1 MECVI
6 CSNIKEHNELLK
18 CGNNGC
24 ENVICLC
31 CYLKWMKY
39 NNIDISDHC
48 VFCNKPIDY
57 VIIKQ
62 FFNKNNKFKEYI
74 KIKKNQ
80 IYSNIKFNITTINCD
95 NELFNEFIDIK
106 KNDIKMICLRDE
118 DIGCNLSYD
127 DYYLIANTIDKKHK
141 YYGSYKEIMNEIN
154 SKNNKL
160 VNDINKLVC
169 EIRNGIVNDVNV
181 NNVNTFNNAR
191 DTIINNKKLLLK
203 QTFEI
208 LLNTSFINSEIIH
221 IDNNCC
227 KYLCPID
234 NCLGFVNNG
243 VCECCKINVCDKCR
257 NPIYLHKPYYGLNY
271 DSGNKQ
277 GDNNDKQGDNNKQG
291 NNELSKL
298 LNDYPF
304 INKISNDIIDNINN
318 ARINNKLSDIRINK
332 YYNCYLVMCDD
343 NNYKTC
349 QMIIK
354 DSKQCPKCK
363 NYIQRIYGCNQMFC
377 TICHTC
383 FDWNTLEIL
392 NKVNVHNPELIEY
405 LKLSNSN
412 ITSISNISCDTIDYD
427 FNILIHKLLSNE
439 FDKVTDKIIFKLIDY
454 YDKFIEIKNYLNNDY
469 FNQIHN
475 HQQLLLKKYKIK
487 YISITFDSD
496 YDKVIINNYR
506 NKILN
511 KLKNRLFSNYDNL
524 YCLFKI
530 QRYYQ
535 TLAQGM
541 NDILLKIQ
549 KIIIDWDNKS
559 NNLSANVFDEI
570 SFNDLMD
577 ELINWCS
584 YMKGVIN
591 ESVRILKPNI
601 DLINLKMF

>member
-1 MECVI
+1 MKCMI
-6 CSNIKEHNELLK
+6 CSNIKEHNKLLK

-24 ENVICLC
+24 ENVICVG
-31 CYLKWMKY
+31 CYLKWIKY
-39 NNIDISDHC
+39 NNVDISDHC

-62 FFNKNNKFKEYI
+62 FFNKNNKIKEYI
-74 KIKKNQ
+74 KTKKNQ
-80 IYSNIKFNITTINCD
+80 IYSNLKFNITTINCD
-95 NELFNEFIDIK
+95 NELFNEFINIK
-106 KNDIKMICLRDE
+106 KNDIKMICFRDE
-118 DIGCNLSYD
+118 DIRCNLSYD
-127 DYYLIANTIDKKHK
+127 DYYLIANMIDKKHK
-141 YYGSYKEIMNEIN
+141 YYGSYIELMNE
-154 SKNNKL
+154 
-160 VNDINKLVC
+160 
-169 EIRNGIVNDVNV
+169 
-181 NNVNTFNNAR
+181 FNNANIR
-191 DTIINNKKLLLK
+191 LISDINDMVLNIRNKSNDNVKDELNNNAKDQIISNKKLLLK
-203 QTFEI
+203 QSFEI
-208 LLNTSFINSEIIH
+208 LTNGLFINSDIVH
-221 IDNNCC
+221 INNECD
-227 KYLCPID
+227 KFICPID
-234 NCLGFVNNG
+234 NCFGFVKG
-243 VCECCKINVCDKCR
+243 GKCECCKINICDKCR
-257 NPIYLHKPYYGLNY
+257 IPIYLHKPYYDAIN
-271 DSGNKQ
+271 
-277 GDNNDKQGDNNKQG
+277 GDNN
-291 NNELSKL
+291 ELMNLELAKL

-304 INKISNDIIDNINN
+304 INQISNDIINDINVT
-318 ARINNKLSDIRINK
+318 RRNNKLPNIELNN
-332 YYNCYLVMCDD
+332 YYNCYLVMCDN

-383 FDWNTLEIL
+383 FNWVTLEIL
-392 NKVNVHNPELIEY
+392 DKVNVNNPELIEY
-405 LKLSNSN
+405 LKINNSN
-412 ITSISNISCDTIDYD
+412 ITSTSNISCDTIDYD

-469 FNQIHN
+469 FNQLHN
-475 HQQLLLKKYKIK
+475 QQQLLLKKYKIK

-496 YDKVIINNYR
+496 YNKVIINNYR

-530 QRYYQ
+530 QGYYQ

-549 KIIIDWDNKS
+549 KIIIDWDN
-559 NNLSANVFDEI
+559 NLSANVFDEI
-570 SFNDLMD
+570 SFNELMD

-601 DLINLKMF
+601 DLINLKIF

>member
-1 MECVI
+1 MECMI
-6 CSNIKEHNELLK
+6 CSNIKEHNKLLK
-18 CGNNGC
+18 CGNNRC
-24 ENVICLC
+24 ENVICLS
-31 CYLKWMKY
+31 CYLKWIKY
-39 NNIDISDHC
+39 NNVDISDHC

-62 FFNKNNKFKEYI
+62 FFNKNNKIKEYI
-74 KIKKNQ
+74 KTKKNQ
-80 IYSNIKFNITTINCD
+80 IYSNLKFNITTINCD
-95 NELFNEFIDIK
+95 NELFNEFINIK
-106 KNDIKMICLRDE
+106 KNDIKMICFRDE

-127 DYYLIANTIDKKHK
+127 DYYLIANMIDKKHK
-141 YYGSYKEIMNEIN
+141 YYGSYVELMNE
-154 SKNNKL
+154 
-160 VNDINKLVC
+160 
-169 EIRNGIVNDVNV
+169 
-181 NNVNTFNNAR
+181 FNNANNR
-191 DTIINNKKLLLK
+191 LISDINDMVLNIRNKSNDNVKDELNNNAKDQIISNKKLLLK
-203 QTFEI
+203 QSFEI
-208 LLNTSFINSEIIH
+208 LTNGLFINSDIVH
-221 IDNNCC
+221 INNECD
-227 KYLCPID
+227 KFICPID
-234 NCLGFVNNG
+234 NCFGFVKG
-243 VCECCKINVCDKCR
+243 GKCECCKINICDKCR
-257 NPIYLHKPYYGLNY
+257 IPIYLHKPYYDAIN
-271 DSGNKQ
+271 
-277 GDNNDKQGDNNKQG
+277 GDNN
-291 NNELSKL
+291 ELMNLELAKL
-298 LNDYPF
+298 LNDYQF
-304 INKISNDIIDNINN
+304 INQISNDIINDINVT
-318 ARINNKLSDIRINK
+318 RRNNKLPNIELNN

-343 NNYKTC
+343 NNYRTC

-383 FDWNTLEIL
+383 FNWVTLEIL
-392 NKVNVHNPELIEY
+392 DKVNVNNPELIEY
-405 LKLSNSN
+405 LKISNSN
-412 ITSISNISCDTIDYD
+412 ITSTSNISCDTIDYD

-469 FNQIHN
+469 FNQLHN
-475 HQQLLLKKYKIK
+475 QQQLLLKKYKIK

-511 KLKNRLFSNYDNL
+511 KLKNRLFSNHDNL

-530 QRYYQ
+530 QGYYQ

-549 KIIIDWDNKS
+549 KIIIDWDNKC

-570 SFNDLMD
+570 SFNELID

-601 DLINLKMF
+601 DLINLKIF

>member
-1 MECVI
+1 MECMI
-6 CSNIKEHNELLK
+6 CSNIKEHNKLLK

-24 ENVICLC
+24 ENVICVG
-31 CYLKWMKY
+31 CYLKWIKY
-39 NNIDISDHC
+39 NNVDISDHC

-62 FFNKNNKFKEYI
+62 FFNKNNKIKEYI
-74 KIKKNQ
+74 KTKKNQ
-80 IYSNIKFNITTINCD
+80 IYSNLKFNITTINCD
-95 NELFNEFIDIK
+95 NELFNEFINIK
-106 KNDIKMICLRDE
+106 KNDIKMICFRDE

-127 DYYLIANTIDKKHK
+127 DYYLIANMIDKKHK
-141 YYGSYKEIMNEIN
+141 YYGSYVELMNE
-154 SKNNKL
+154 
-160 VNDINKLVC
+160 
-169 EIRNGIVNDVNV
+169 
-181 NNVNTFNNAR
+181 FNNANNR
-191 DTIINNKKLLLK
+191 LISDINDMVLNIRNKSNDNVKDELNNNAKDQIISNKKLLLK
-203 QTFEI
+203 QSFEI
-208 LLNTSFINSEIIH
+208 LTNGLFINSDIVH
-221 IDNNCC
+221 INNECD
-227 KYLCPID
+227 KFICPID
-234 NCLGFVNNG
+234 NCFGFVKG
-243 VCECCKINVCDKCR
+243 GKCECCKINICDKCR
-257 NPIYLHKPYYGLNY
+257 IPIYLHKPYY
-271 DSGNKQ
+271 DAI
-277 GDNNDKQGDNNKQG
+277 NDD
-291 NNELSKL
+291 NNELMNLELAKL

-304 INKISNDIIDNINN
+304 INQISNDIINDINVT
-318 ARINNKLSDIRINK
+318 RRNNKLPNIELNN

-343 NNYKTC
+343 NNYRTC

-377 TICHTC
+377 TICYTC
-383 FDWNTLEIL
+383 FNWVTLEIL
-392 NKVNVHNPELIEY
+392 NKVNVNNPELIEY
-405 LKLSNSN
+405 LKISNSN
-412 ITSISNISCDTIDYD
+412 ITSTSNISCDTIDYD

-469 FNQIHN
+469 FNQLHN
-475 HQQLLLKKYKIK
+475 QQQLLLKKYKIK

-511 KLKNRLFSNYDNL
+511 KLKNRLFSNHDNL

-530 QRYYQ
+530 QGYYQ

-549 KIIIDWDNKS
+549 KIIINLD

-570 SFNDLMD
+570 SFNELMD

-584 YMKGVIN
+584 YMKGAIN

-601 DLINLKMF
+601 DLINLKIF

>member
-1 MECVI
+1 MECMI
-6 CSNIKEHNELLK
+6 CSNIKEHNKLLK

-24 ENVICLC
+24 ENVICVG
-31 CYLKWMKY
+31 CYLKWIKY
-39 NNIDISDHC
+39 NNVDISDHC

-62 FFNKNNKFKEYI
+62 FFNKNNKIKEYI
-74 KIKKNQ
+74 KTKKNQ
-80 IYSNIKFNITTINCD
+80 IYSNLKFNITTINCD
-95 NELFNEFIDIK
+95 NELFNEFINIK
-106 KNDIKMICLRDE
+106 KNDIKMICFRDE
-118 DIGCNLSYD
+118 DIGCNLSYEE
-127 DYYLIANTIDKKHK
+127 YYLIVNTIDKKHK
-141 YYGSYKEIMNEIN
+141 YYGSYVELMNEFN
-154 SKNNKL
+154 ANNRL
-160 VNDINKLVC
+160 ISDINDMVLN
-169 EIRNGIVNDVNV
+169 IRNKSNDNV
-181 NNVNTFNNAR
+181 KDELNNNAK
-191 DTIINNKKLLLK
+191 DQIISNKKLLLK
-203 QTFEI
+203 QSFEI
-208 LLNTSFINSEIIH
+208 LNNGLFINSDIVH
-221 IDNNCC
+221 INNDCD
-227 KYLCPID
+227 KFICPID
-234 NCLGFVNNG
+234 NCFGFVKG
-243 VCECCKINVCDKCR
+243 GKCECCKINICDKCR
-257 NPIYLHKPYYGLNY
+257 IPIYLHKPYYGFN
-271 DSGNKQ
+271 
-277 GDNNDKQGDNNKQG
+277 DNQSNNNQSND
-291 NNELSKL
+291 LTKL

-304 INKISNDIIDNINN
+304 INQISNDIINDINVT
-318 ARINNKLSDIRINK
+318 RRNNKLPNIELNK

-343 NNYKTC
+343 NNYRTC

-383 FDWNTLEIL
+383 FNWVTLEIL
-392 NKVNVHNPELIEY
+392 DKVNVNNPELIEY
-405 LKLSNSN
+405 LKISNSN
-412 ITSISNISCDTIDYD
+412 ITSTSNISCDTIDYD

-469 FNQIHN
+469 FNQLHN
-475 HQQLLLKKYKIK
+475 QQQLLLKKYKIK

-549 KIIIDWDNKS
+549 KIIIDWDN
-559 NNLSANVFDEI
+559 NLSANVFDEI
-570 SFNDLMD
+570 SFNELMD

-601 DLINLKMF
+601 DLINLKIF

>member
-1 MECVI
+1 MECMI
-6 CSNIKEHNELLK
+6 CSNIKDHNKLLK

-24 ENVICLC
+24 ENVICSY
-31 CYLKWMKY
+31 CYLKWIKY
-39 NNIDISDHC
+39 NNVDISDHC

-62 FFNKNNKFKEYI
+62 FFNKNNKLKEYI

-80 IYSNIKFNITTINCD
+80 IYFNLKFNITTINCD
-95 NELFNEFIDIK
+95 NELFNEFINIK

-127 DYYLIANTIDKKHK
+127 DYYLIANMIDKKHK
-141 YYGSYKEIMNEIN
+141 YYGSYGELINEFN
-154 SKNNKL
+154 SNNGL
-160 VNDINKLVC
+160 IDDINKLVY
-169 EIRNGIVNDVNV
+169 EIRNGNNKINVND
-181 NNVNTFNNAR
+181 AK
-191 DTIINNKKLLLK
+191 DQIISNKKLLLK
-203 QTFEI
+203 KSFEI
-208 LLNTSFINSEIIH
+208 LTNGLFINSDIVH
-221 IDNNCC
+221 INNECD
-227 KYLCPID
+227 KFICPID
-234 NCLGFVNNG
+234 NCFGFVKG
-243 VCECCKINVCDKCR
+243 GKCECCKINICDKCR
-257 NPIYLHKPYYGLNY
+257 IPIYLHKPYYGFN
-271 DSGNKQ
+271 
-277 GDNNDKQGDNNKQG
+277 DNQSNNNRSND
-291 NNELSKL
+291 LTKL

-304 INKISNDIIDNINN
+304 INQISNDIINDINVT
-318 ARINNKLSDIRINK
+318 RRNNKLLNIELNN

-343 NNYKTC
+343 NNYRTC

-383 FDWNTLEIL
+383 FNWVTLEIL
-392 NKVNVHNPELIEY
+392 DKVNVNNPELIEY
-405 LKLSNSN
+405 LKISNSD
-412 ITSISNISCDTIDYD
+412 ITSTSNISCDTIDYD

-469 FNQIHN
+469 FNQLHN
-475 HQQLLLKKYKIK
+475 QQQLLLKKYKIK

-549 KIIIDWDNKS
+549 KIIIDWDNNS
-559 NNLSANVFDEI
+559 SANVFDEI
-570 SFNDLMD
+570 SFNELMD

-601 DLINLKMF
+601 DLINLKIF

>member
-1 MECVI
+1 MECMI
-6 CSNIKEHNELLK
+6 CSNIKEHNKLLK
-18 CGNNGC
+18 CDNNGC
-24 ENVICLC
+24 ENVICLS
-31 CYLKWMKY
+31 CYFKWIKY
-39 NNIDISDHC
+39 NNVDISDHC

-62 FFNKNNKFKEYI
+62 FFNKNNKLKEYI

-80 IYSNIKFNITTINCD
+80 IYFNLKFNITTINCD
-95 NELFNEFIDIK
+95 NELFNEFINIK

-127 DYYLIANTIDKKHK
+127 EYYLIANMIDKKHK
-141 YYGSYKEIMNEIN
+141 YYGSYGELINEFN
-154 SKNNKL
+154 SNNGL
-160 VNDINKLVC
+160 IDDINKLVY
-169 EIRNGIVNDVNV
+169 EIRNGNNKINVND
-181 NNVNTFNNAR
+181 AK
-191 DTIINNKKLLLK
+191 DQIISNKKLLLK
-203 QTFEI
+203 KSFEI
-208 LLNTSFINSEIIH
+208 LTNGLFINSDIVH
-221 IDNNCC
+221 INNDCD
-227 KYLCPID
+227 KFICPID
-234 NCLGFVNNG
+234 NCFGFVKG
-243 VCECCKINVCDKCR
+243 GKCECCKINICDKCR
-257 NPIYLHKPYYGLNY
+257 IPIYLHKPYYGFN
-271 DSGNKQ
+271 
-277 GDNNDKQGDNNKQG
+277 DNQSNNNRSND
-291 NNELSKL
+291 LTKL

-304 INKISNDIIDNINN
+304 INQISNDIINDINIT
-318 ARINNKLSDIRINK
+318 RRNNKLQNIEINK

-383 FDWNTLEIL
+383 FNWVTLEVL
-392 NKVNVHNPELIEY
+392 DKVNVNNPELIKY
-405 LKLSNSN
+405 QRLNNLDSL
-412 ITSISNISCDTIDYD
+412 ITISNVSCDVIDYD
-427 FNILIHKLLSNE
+427 FDNLVNKLLVNGK
-439 FDKVTDKIIFKLIDY
+439 FDNVTDKKIIKLLDY
-454 YDKFIEIKNYLNNDY
+454 YDKFIEIKHYLNNDY
-469 FNQIHN
+469 YNQFNNQ
-475 HQQLLLKKYKIK
+475 QQLLLKHYKIK
-487 YISITFDSD
+487 YIKITFDSD
-496 YDKVIINNYR
+496 YCNNKLIINNYR

-530 QRYYQ
+530 QGYYQ

-549 KIIIDWDNKS
+549 KIIINWD
-559 NNLSANVFDEI
+559 NNLSNIFDQI
-570 SFNDLMD
+570 SFNELMD

>member
-1 MECVI
+1 MECMI
-6 CSNIKEHNELLK
+6 CSNIKEHNKLLK

-24 ENVICLC
+24 EKVICSC
-31 CYLKWMKY
+31 CYLKWIKY
-39 NNIDISDHC
+39 NNVDISDHC

-62 FFNKNNKFKEYI
+62 FFNKNNKLKEYI

-80 IYSNIKFNITTINCD
+80 IYFNLKFNITTINCD
-95 NELFNEFIDIK
+95 NELFNEFINIK

-118 DIGCNLSYD
+118 DISCNLSYD
-127 DYYLIANTIDKKHK
+127 EYYLIANMIDKKHK
-141 YYGSYKEIMNEIN
+141 YYCSYGELINEFN
-154 SKNNKL
+154 SNNGL
-160 VNDINKLVC
+160 IDDINKLVY
-169 EIRNGIVNDVNV
+169 EIRNGNNKLKDNVNV
-181 NNVNTFNNAR
+181 NDAK
-191 DTIINNKKLLLK
+191 DQIISNKKLLLK
-203 QTFEI
+203 KSFEI
-208 LLNTSFINSEIIH
+208 LTNGLFINSDIVH
-221 IDNNCC
+221 INNDCD
-227 KYLCPID
+227 KFICPID
-234 NCLGFVNNG
+234 NCFGFVKG
-243 VCECCKINVCDKCR
+243 GKCECCKINICDKCR
-257 NPIYLHKPYYGLNY
+257 IPIYLHKPYYGFN
-271 DSGNKQ
+271 
-277 GDNNDKQGDNNKQG
+277 DNQSNNNRSNDLK
-291 NNELSKL
+291 KL

-304 INKISNDIIDNINN
+304 INQISNDIINDINIT
-318 ARINNKLSDIRINK
+318 RRNNKLPNIELNK

-383 FDWNTLEIL
+383 FNWVTLEIL
-392 NKVNVHNPELIEY
+392 DKVNVNNPELIEY
-405 LKLSNSN
+405 QRLNNLDSL
-412 ITSISNISCDTIDYD
+412 ITISNVSCDVIDYEFD
-427 FNILIHKLLSNE
+427 NLVNKLLVNGK
-439 FDKVTDKIIFKLIDY
+439 FDNVTDKKIIKLFDY
-454 YDKFIEIKNYLNNDY
+454 YDKFIEIKHYLNNDY
-469 FNQIHN
+469 CNQFNNQ
-475 HQQLLLKKYKIK
+475 QQLLLKHYKIK
-487 YISITFDSD
+487 YIKITFDSD
-496 YDKVIINNYR
+496 YCNNKLIINNYR

-530 QRYYQ
+530 QGYYQ

-549 KIIIDWDNKS
+549 KIIINWD
-559 NNLSANVFDEI
+559 NNLSANVFDQI
-570 SFNDLMD
+570 SFNELMD

>member
-1 MECVI
+1 MECMI
-6 CSNIKEHNELLK
+6 CSNIKDHNKLLK

-24 ENVICLC
+24 EKVICSC
-31 CYLKWMKY
+31 CYFKWIKY
-39 NNIDISDHC
+39 NNVDISDHC

-62 FFNKNNKFKEYI
+62 FFNKNNKLKEYI

-80 IYSNIKFNITTINCD
+80 IYFNLKFNITTINCD
-95 NELFNEFIDIK
+95 NELFNEFINIK

-127 DYYLIANTIDKKHK
+127 EYYLIANTIDKKHK
-141 YYGSYKEIMNEIN
+141 YYCSYGELINEFN
-154 SKNNKL
+154 SNNGL
-160 VNDINKLVC
+160 IDDINKLVY
-169 EIRNGIVNDVNV
+169 EIRNGNNKLKDNVNV
-181 NNVNTFNNAR
+181 NDAK
-191 DTIINNKKLLLK
+191 DQIISDKKLLLK
-203 QTFEI
+203 KSFEI
-208 LLNTSFINSEIIH
+208 LTNGLFINSDIVH
-221 IDNNCC
+221 INNDCD
-227 KYLCPID
+227 KFICPID
-234 NCLGFVNNG
+234 NCFGFVKG
-243 VCECCKINVCDKCR
+243 GKCECCKINICDKCR
-257 NPIYLHKPYYGLNY
+257 IPIYLHKPYYGFN
-271 DSGNKQ
+271 
-277 GDNNDKQGDNNKQG
+277 DNRSND
-291 NNELSKL
+291 LTKL

-304 INKISNDIIDNINN
+304 INQISNDIVNDINIT
-318 ARINNKLSDIRINK
+318 RRNNKLPNIELNK

-343 NNYKTC
+343 NNYRTC

-383 FDWNTLEIL
+383 FNWVTLEIL
-392 NKVNVHNPELIEY
+392 DKVNVNNPELINY
-405 LKLSNSN
+405 QRLNNLDSL
-412 ITSISNISCDTIDYD
+412 ITISNVSCDVIDYEFD
-427 FNILIHKLLSNE
+427 NLVNKLLVNGE
-439 FDKVTDKIIFKLIDY
+439 FDNVTDKKIIKLFDY
-454 YDKFIEIKNYLNNDY
+454 YDKFIEIKHYLNNDY
-469 FNQIHN
+469 YNQFNNQ
-475 HQQLLLKKYKIK
+475 QQLLLKHYKIK
-487 YISITFDSD
+487 YIKITFDSD
-496 YDKVIINNYR
+496 YCNNKLIINNYR

-530 QRYYQ
+530 QGYYQ

-549 KIIIDWDNKS
+549 KIIINWD
-559 NNLSANVFDEI
+559 NNLSNVFDQI
-570 SFNDLMD
+570 SFNELMD

>member
-1 MECVI
+1 MECMI
-6 CSNIKEHNELLK
+6 CSNIKDHNKLLK

-24 ENVICLC
+24 ENVICSY
-31 CYLKWMKY
+31 CYLKWIKY
-39 NNIDISDHC
+39 NNVDISDHC

-62 FFNKNNKFKEYI
+62 FFNKNNKLKEYI

-80 IYSNIKFNITTINCD
+80 IYFNLKFNITTINCD
-95 NELFNEFIDIK
+95 NELFNEFINIK

-127 DYYLIANTIDKKHK
+127 DYYLIANMIDKKHK
-141 YYGSYKEIMNEIN
+141 YYGSYGELINEFN
-154 SKNNKL
+154 SNNGL
-160 VNDINKLVC
+160 IDDINKLVY
-169 EIRNGIVNDVNV
+169 EIRNGNNKINVND
-181 NNVNTFNNAR
+181 AK
-191 DTIINNKKLLLK
+191 DQIISNKKLLLK
-203 QTFEI
+203 KSFEI
-208 LLNTSFINSEIIH
+208 LTNGLFINSDIVH
-221 IDNNCC
+221 INNDCD
-227 KYLCPID
+227 KFICPID
-234 NCLGFVNNG
+234 NCFGFVKG
-243 VCECCKINVCDKCR
+243 GKCECCKINICDKCR
-257 NPIYLHKPYYGLNY
+257 IPIYLHKPYYGFN
-271 DSGNKQ
+271 
-277 GDNNDKQGDNNKQG
+277 DNQSNNNRSND
-291 NNELSKL
+291 LTKL

-304 INKISNDIIDNINN
+304 INQISNDIINDINVT
-318 ARINNKLSDIRINK
+318 RRNNKLQNIEINK

-383 FDWNTLEIL
+383 FNWVTLEIL
-392 NKVNVHNPELIEY
+392 DKVNVNNPELIKY
-405 LKLSNSN
+405 QRLNNLDSL
-412 ITSISNISCDTIDYD
+412 ITISNVSCDVIDYD
-427 FNILIHKLLSNE
+427 FDNLVNKLLVNGK
-439 FDKVTDKIIFKLIDY
+439 FDNVTDKKIIKLLDY
-454 YDKFIEIKNYLNNDY
+454 YDKFIEIKHYLNNDY
-469 FNQIHN
+469 YNQFNNQ
-475 HQQLLLKKYKIK
+475 QQLLLKHYKIK
-487 YISITFDSD
+487 YIKITFDSD
-496 YDKVIINNYR
+496 YCNNKLIINNYR

-530 QRYYQ
+530 QGYYQ

-549 KIIIDWDNKS
+549 KIIINWD
-559 NNLSANVFDEI
+559 NNLSNIFDQI
-570 SFNDLMD
+570 SFNELMD

>member
-1 MECVI
+1 MECMI
-6 CSNIKEHNELLK
+6 CSNIKDHNKLLK

-24 ENVICLC
+24 ENVICSY
-31 CYLKWMKY
+31 CYLKWIKY
-39 NNIDISDHC
+39 NNVDISDHC
-48 VFCNKPIDY
+48 VFCNKSIDY

-62 FFNKNNKFKEYI
+62 FFNKNNKLKEYI

-80 IYSNIKFNITTINCD
+80 IYFNLKFNITTINCD
-95 NELFNEFIDIK
+95 NELFNEFINIK

-127 DYYLIANTIDKKHK
+127 DYYLIANMIDKKHK
-141 YYGSYKEIMNEIN
+141 YYGSYGELINEFN
-154 SKNNKL
+154 SNNGL
-160 VNDINKLVC
+160 IDDINKLVY
-169 EIRNGIVNDVNV
+169 EIRNGNNKINVND
-181 NNVNTFNNAR
+181 AK
-191 DTIINNKKLLLK
+191 DQIISNKKLLLK
-203 QTFEI
+203 KSFEI
-208 LLNTSFINSEIIH
+208 LTNGLFINSDIVH
-221 IDNNCC
+221 INNDCD
-227 KYLCPID
+227 KFICPID
-234 NCLGFVNNG
+234 NCFGFVKG
-243 VCECCKINVCDKCR
+243 GKCECCKINICDKCR
-257 NPIYLHKPYYGLNY
+257 IPIYLHKPYYGFN
-271 DSGNKQ
+271 
-277 GDNNDKQGDNNKQG
+277 DNQSNNNRSND
-291 NNELSKL
+291 LTKL

-304 INKISNDIIDNINN
+304 INQISNDIINDINIT
-318 ARINNKLSDIRINK
+318 RRNNKLQNIEINK

-383 FDWNTLEIL
+383 FNWVTLEIL
-392 NKVNVHNPELIEY
+392 DKVNVNNPELIKY
-405 LKLSNSN
+405 QRLNNLDSL
-412 ITSISNISCDTIDYD
+412 ITISNVSCDVIDYD
-427 FNILIHKLLSNE
+427 FDNLVNKLLVNGK
-439 FDKVTDKIIFKLIDY
+439 FDNVTDKKIIKLLDY
-454 YDKFIEIKNYLNNDY
+454 YDKFIEIKHYLNNDY
-469 FNQIHN
+469 YNQFNNQ
-475 HQQLLLKKYKIK
+475 QQLLLKHYKIK
-487 YISITFDSD
+487 YIKITFDSD
-496 YDKVIINNYR
+496 YCNNKLIINNYR

-530 QRYYQ
+530 QGYYQ

-549 KIIIDWDNKS
+549 KIIINWD
-559 NNLSANVFDEI
+559 NNLSNIFDQI
-570 SFNDLMD
+570 SFNELMD

>member
-1 MECVI
+1 MECMI
-6 CSNIKEHNELLK
+6 CSNIKEHNKLLK

-24 ENVICLC
+24 ENVICVG
-31 CYLKWMKY
+31 CYLKWIKY
-39 NNIDISDHC
+39 NNVDISDHC

-62 FFNKNNKFKEYI
+62 FFNKNNKIKEYI
-74 KIKKNQ
+74 KTKKNQ
-80 IYSNIKFNITTINCD
+80 IYSNLKFNITTINCD
-95 NELFNEFIDIK
+95 NELFNEFINIK
-106 KNDIKMICLRDE
+106 KNDIKMICFRDE
-118 DIGCNLSYD
+118 DIRCNLSYD
-127 DYYLIANTIDKKHK
+127 DYYLIANMIDKKHK
-141 YYGSYKEIMNEIN
+141 YYGSYIELMNE
-154 SKNNKL
+154 
-160 VNDINKLVC
+160 
-169 EIRNGIVNDVNV
+169 
-181 NNVNTFNNAR
+181 FNNANIR
-191 DTIINNKKLLLK
+191 LISDINDMVLNIRNKSNDNVKDELNNNAKDQIISNKKLLLK
-203 QTFEI
+203 QSFEI
-208 LLNTSFINSEIIH
+208 LTNGLFINSDIVH
-221 IDNNCC
+221 INNECD
-227 KYLCPID
+227 KFICPID
-234 NCLGFVNNG
+234 NCFGFVKG
-243 VCECCKINVCDKCR
+243 GKCECCKINICDKCR
-257 NPIYLHKPYYGLNY
+257 IPIYLHKPYYDAIN
-271 DSGNKQ
+271 
-277 GDNNDKQGDNNKQG
+277 GDNN
-291 NNELSKL
+291 ELMNLELAKL

-304 INKISNDIIDNINN
+304 INQISNDIINDINVT
-318 ARINNKLSDIRINK
+318 RRNNKLPNIELNN
-332 YYNCYLVMCDD
+332 YYNCYLVMCDN

-383 FDWNTLEIL
+383 FNWVTLEIL
-392 NKVNVHNPELIEY
+392 DKVNVNNPELIEY
-405 LKLSNSN
+405 LKINNSN
-412 ITSISNISCDTIDYD
+412 ITSTSNISCDTIDYD

-469 FNQIHN
+469 FNQLHN
-475 HQQLLLKKYKIK
+475 QQQLLLKKYKIK

-496 YDKVIINNYR
+496 YNKVIINNYR

-530 QRYYQ
+530 QGYYQ

-549 KIIIDWDNKS
+549 KIIIDWDN
-559 NNLSANVFDEI
+559 NLSANVFDEI
-570 SFNDLMD
+570 SFNELMD

-601 DLINLKMF
+601 DLINLKIF

>member
-1 MECVI
+1 MECMI
-6 CSNIKEHNELLK
+6 CSNIKEHDKLLK

-24 ENVICLC
+24 ENVICLS
-31 CYLKWMKY
+31 CYLKWIKY
-39 NNIDISDHC
+39 NNVDISDHC

-57 VIIKQ
+57 VSIKQ
-62 FFNKNNKFKEYI
+62 FFNKNNKIKEYI
-74 KIKKNQ
+74 KTKKNQ
-80 IYSNIKFNITTINCD
+80 IYSNLKFNITTINCD
-95 NELFNEFIDIK
+95 NELFNEFINIK
-106 KNDIKMICLRDE
+106 KNDIKMICFRDE

-127 DYYLIANTIDKKHK
+127 EYYLIANMIDKKHK
-141 YYGSYKEIMNEIN
+141 YYGSYVELMNE
-154 SKNNKL
+154 
-160 VNDINKLVC
+160 
-169 EIRNGIVNDVNV
+169 
-181 NNVNTFNNAR
+181 FNNANNR
-191 DTIINNKKLLLK
+191 LISDINDMVLNIRNKSNNNVKDELNNNDVKDKIINNKKLLLK
-203 QTFEI
+203 QSFEI
-208 LLNTSFINSEIIH
+208 LTNGLFINSDIVH
-221 IDNNCC
+221 INNECD
-227 KYLCPID
+227 KFICPID
-234 NCLGFVNNG
+234 NCFGFVKG
-243 VCECCKINVCDKCR
+243 GKCECCKINICDKCR
-257 NPIYLHKPYYGLNY
+257 IPIYLHKPYY
-271 DSGNKQ
+271 DAI
-277 GDNNDKQGDNNKQG
+277 NDD
-291 NNELSKL
+291 NNELMNLELAKL

-304 INKISNDIIDNINN
+304 INQISNDIINDINVT
-318 ARINNKLSDIRINK
+318 RRNNKLLNIELNN

-343 NNYKTC
+343 NNYRTC

-383 FDWNTLEIL
+383 FNWVTLEIL
-392 NKVNVHNPELIEY
+392 DKVNVNNPELIEY
-405 LKLSNSN
+405 LKISNSD
-412 ITSISNISCDTIDYD
+412 ITSTSNISCDTIDYD

-469 FNQIHN
+469 FNQLHN
-475 HQQLLLKKYKIK
+475 QQQLLLKKYKIK

-549 KIIIDWDNKS
+549 KIIIDWDNNS
-559 NNLSANVFDEI
+559 SANVFDEI
-570 SFNDLMD
+570 SFNELMD

-601 DLINLKMF
+601 DLINLKIF

>member
-1 MECVI
+1 MECMI
-6 CSNIKEHNELLK
+6 CSNIKDHNKLLK

-24 ENVICLC
+24 ENVICSY
-31 CYLKWMKY
+31 CYLKWIKY
-39 NNIDISDHC
+39 NNVDISDHC

-62 FFNKNNKFKEYI
+62 FFNKNNKLKEYI

-80 IYSNIKFNITTINCD
+80 IYFNLKFNITTINCD
-95 NELFNEFIDIK
+95 NELFNEFINIK

-127 DYYLIANTIDKKHK
+127 DYYLIANMIDKKHK
-141 YYGSYKEIMNEIN
+141 YYGSYGELINEFN
-154 SKNNKL
+154 SNNGL
-160 VNDINKLVC
+160 IDDINKLVY
-169 EIRNGIVNDVNV
+169 EIRNGNNKINVND
-181 NNVNTFNNAR
+181 AK
-191 DTIINNKKLLLK
+191 DQIISNKKLLLK
-203 QTFEI
+203 KSFEI
-208 LLNTSFINSEIIH
+208 LTNGLFINSDIVH
-221 IDNNCC
+221 INNDCD
-227 KYLCPID
+227 KFICPID
-234 NCLGFVNNG
+234 NCFGFVKG
-243 VCECCKINVCDKCR
+243 GKCECCKINICDKCR
-257 NPIYLHKPYYGLNY
+257 IPIYLHKPYYGFN
-271 DSGNKQ
+271 
-277 GDNNDKQGDNNKQG
+277 DNQSNNNRSND
-291 NNELSKL
+291 LTKL

-304 INKISNDIIDNINN
+304 INQISNDIINDINIT
-318 ARINNKLSDIRINK
+318 RRNNKLQNIEINK

-383 FDWNTLEIL
+383 FNWVTLEVL
-392 NKVNVHNPELIEY
+392 DKVNVNNPELIKY
-405 LKLSNSN
+405 QRLNNLDSL
-412 ITSISNISCDTIDYD
+412 ITIFNVSCDVIDYEFD
-427 FNILIHKLLSNE
+427 NLVNKLLVNGK
-439 FDKVTDKIIFKLIDY
+439 FDNVTDKKIIKLLDY
-454 YDKFIEIKNYLNNDY
+454 YDKFIEIKHYLNNDY
-469 FNQIHN
+469 YNQFNNQ
-475 HQQLLLKKYKIK
+475 QQLLLKHYKIK
-487 YISITFDSD
+487 YIKITFDSD
-496 YDKVIINNYR
+496 YCNNKLIINNYR

-530 QRYYQ
+530 QGYYQ

-549 KIIIDWDNKS
+549 KIIINWD
-559 NNLSANVFDEI
+559 NNLSNIFDQI
-570 SFNDLMD
+570 SFNELMD

>member
-1 MECVI
+1 MECMI
-6 CSNIKEHNELLK
+6 CSNIKDHNKLLK

-24 ENVICLC
+24 ENVICSY
-31 CYLKWMKY
+31 CYLKWIKY
-39 NNIDISDHC
+39 NNVDISDHC

-62 FFNKNNKFKEYI
+62 FFNKNNKLKEYI

-80 IYSNIKFNITTINCD
+80 IYFNLKFNITTINCD
-95 NELFNEFIDIK
+95 NELFNEFINIK

-127 DYYLIANTIDKKHK
+127 DYYLIANMIDKKHK
-141 YYGSYKEIMNEIN
+141 YYGSYGELINEFN
-154 SKNNKL
+154 SNNGL
-160 VNDINKLVC
+160 IDDINKLVY
-169 EIRNGIVNDVNV
+169 EIRNGNNKINVND
-181 NNVNTFNNAR
+181 AK
-191 DTIINNKKLLLK
+191 DQIISNKKLLLK
-203 QTFEI
+203 KSFEI
-208 LLNTSFINSEIIH
+208 LTNGLFINSDIMH
-221 IDNNCC
+221 INNDCD
-227 KYLCPID
+227 KFICPID
-234 NCLGFVNNG
+234 NCFGFVKG
-243 VCECCKINVCDKCR
+243 GKCECCKINICDKCR
-257 NPIYLHKPYYGLNY
+257 IPIYLHKPYYGFN
-271 DSGNKQ
+271 
-277 GDNNDKQGDNNKQG
+277 DNQSNNNRSND
-291 NNELSKL
+291 LTKL

-304 INKISNDIIDNINN
+304 INQISNDIINDINIT
-318 ARINNKLSDIRINK
+318 RRNNKLQNIELNK

-383 FDWNTLEIL
+383 FNWVTLEIL
-392 NKVNVHNPELIEY
+392 DKVNVNNPELIKY
-405 LKLSNSN
+405 QRLNNLDSL
-412 ITSISNISCDTIDYD
+412 ITIFNVSCDVIDYEFD
-427 FNILIHKLLSNE
+427 NLVNKLLVNGK
-439 FDKVTDKIIFKLIDY
+439 FDNVTDKKIIKLLDY
-454 YDKFIEIKNYLNNDY
+454 YDKFIEIKHYLNNDY
-469 FNQIHN
+469 YNQFNNQ
-475 HQQLLLKKYKIK
+475 QQLLLKHYKIK
-487 YISITFDSD
+487 YIKITFDSD
-496 YDKVIINNYR
+496 YCNNKLIINNYR

-530 QRYYQ
+530 QGYYQ

-549 KIIIDWDNKS
+549 KIIIDWDNNS
-559 NNLSANVFDEI
+559 SANVFDEI
-570 SFNDLMD
+570 SFNELMD

-601 DLINLKMF
+601 DLINLKIF

>member
-1 MECVI
+1 MECMI
-6 CSNIKEHNELLK
+6 CSNIKDHNKLLK

-24 ENVICLC
+24 ENVICSY
-31 CYLKWMKY
+31 CYLKWIKY
-39 NNIDISDHC
+39 NNVDISDHC

-62 FFNKNNKFKEYI
+62 FFNKNNKLKEYI

-80 IYSNIKFNITTINCD
+80 IYFNLKFNITTINCD
-95 NELFNEFIDIK
+95 NELFNEFINIK

-127 DYYLIANTIDKKHK
+127 DYYLIANIIDKKHK
-141 YYGSYKEIMNEIN
+141 YYGSYGELINEFN
-154 SKNNKL
+154 SNNGL
-160 VNDINKLVC
+160 IDDINKLVY
-169 EIRNGIVNDVNV
+169 EIRNGNNKINVND
-181 NNVNTFNNAR
+181 AK
-191 DTIINNKKLLLK
+191 DQIISNKKLLLK
-203 QTFEI
+203 KSFEI
-208 LLNTSFINSEIIH
+208 LTNGLFINSDIVH
-221 IDNNCC
+221 INNDCD
-227 KYLCPID
+227 KFICPID
-234 NCLGFVNNG
+234 NCFGFVKG
-243 VCECCKINVCDKCR
+243 GKCECCKINICDKCR
-257 NPIYLHKPYYGLNY
+257 IPIYLHKPYYGFN
-271 DSGNKQ
+271 
-277 GDNNDKQGDNNKQG
+277 DNQSNNNRSND
-291 NNELSKL
+291 LTKL

-304 INKISNDIIDNINN
+304 INQISNDIINDINIT
-318 ARINNKLSDIRINK
+318 RRNNKLQNIEINK

-383 FDWNTLEIL
+383 FNWVTLEIL
-392 NKVNVHNPELIEY
+392 DKVNVNNPELIEY
-405 LKLSNSN
+405 LKISNSD
-412 ITSISNISCDTIDYD
+412 ITLTSNISCDTIDYD

-469 FNQIHN
+469 FNQLHN
-475 HQQLLLKKYKIK
+475 QQQLLLKKYKIK

-530 QRYYQ
+530 QGYYQ

-549 KIIIDWDNKS
+549 KIIIDWDN
-559 NNLSANVFDEI
+559 NLSANVFDEI
-570 SFNDLMD
+570 SFNELMD

-591 ESVRILKPNI
+591 EFVRILKPNI
-601 DLINLKMF
+601 DLINLKIF